1 MDPRVKRCRDLTQED
16 HELLARIEAGMA
28 LTADVSRADIQ
39 LWCLLAP
46 EQALAAKHTMPRS
59 ISSIYREEST
69 GKLLRPDEHPQL
81 FRALRTGV
89 GSRNQ
94 PEIVSSGAPV
104 MQDIY
109 PIYNSEKRIVAAL
122 VMETNMIA
130 HERQRRR
137 NRFFRSAVLGIQE
150 MCMRGELASAAEF
163 SRFGLYDGV
172 YLTDR
177 SRFILY
183 MSGIAVNLFRS
194 IRIAV
199 NLRNQ
204 NVGGLEDVDE
214 ELIDEA
220 FERGLCR
227 EHRMETEDGRVW
239 LRKVVPL
246 RMPVTSL
253 SVLRFRMPWFTIF
266 ARRRLGSGQNSDAV
280 LVLMHNATE
289 SVQKE
294 RELNVKSA
302 LIQEVHHRVKNNLQ
316 NVAAILRM
324 QARRSPSE
332 ETRLQLNEAVNRI
345 LSVSVIHEFLSED
358 EHRPINIRDLSQR
371 IAQQVTQVTSGPD
384 QVINIV
390 VSGPSIRLPAGQATP
405 VAMVLN
411 ELVLNAV
418 EHGIAGSESG
428 NQGKIVVVLRDLG
441 DAVRMEILNNGRS
454 LPADFDL
461 AQTTS
466 LGLQIVRTLV
476 DDDLKGKLVIEPIAP
491 APLESAPPTV
501 GDRVATAPAAP
512 ALLKEGTRAV
522 VTFPKR
528 SLRAD

>member
-1 MDPRVKRCRDLTQED
+1 
-16 HELLARIEAGMA
+16 MA
-28 LTADVSRADIQ
+28 LTADVSRADLQ

-46 EQALAAKHTMPRS
+46 NQAVAAKHTMPRS
-59 ISSIYREEST
+59 ISSIYREETT
-69 GKLLRPDEHPQL
+69 GKVLSPNEHPEL
-81 FRALRTGV
+81 FRALRSGV

-104 MQDIY
+104 LQDIY
-109 PIYNSEKRIVAAL
+109 PVYSAQRRIIGAL
-122 VMETNMIA
+122 VIETNMIA

-137 NRFFRSAVLGIQE
+137 NRFFRGAVLGLQE
-150 MCMRGELASAAEF
+150 MCMRGELVSAQGL

-177 SRFILY
+177 SRYILY

-194 IRIAV
+194 VRIAV
-199 NLRNQ
+199 SFPNQ
-204 NVGGLEDVDE
+204 KLSGLEDLDE
-214 ELIDEA
+214 ELVGAA
-220 FERGLCR
+220 FETGLCQ
-227 EHRMETEDGRVW
+227 EHRDEGEDGRVW
-239 LRKVVPL
+239 LRKVIPL
-246 RMPVTSL
+246 RMPLTTISM
-253 SVLRFRMPWFTIF
+253 LRFRFPWFTIF
-266 ARRRLGSGQNSDAV
+266 ARRQGETPQNCDAV

-324 QARRSPSE
+324 QARRAQSE
-332 ETRLQLNEAVNRI
+332 ETRVQLNEAVNRI

-371 IAQQVTQVTSGPD
+371 IAQQITQVTSGPEQ
-384 QVINIV
+384 QVEIQV
-390 VSGPSIRLPAGQATP
+390 LGPGIRLPAGQATP

-418 EHGIAGSESG
+418 EHGITGESG
-428 NQGKIVVVLRDLG
+428 GKIVVHLRDLG
-441 DAVRMEILNNGRS
+441 DAVRMEILNNGRR
-454 LPADFDL
+454 LPADFDVT
-461 AQTTS
+461 QTTS

-476 DDDLKGKLVIEPIAP
+476 SDDLKGKLVIESIP
-491 APLESAPPTV
+491 
-501 GDRVATAPAAP
+501 GVATPRNGRESTADDAEHSDASPAAESTSTVP
-512 ALLKEGTRAV
+512 GQPVNGQGITEPQMTEGTRAV

-528 SLRAD
+528 SLQAD